1 MPNYINGHEFD
12 ISRVS
17 VQPLKTFGRAKT
29 APINYEG
36 AQKGKLF
43 IDTPIM
49 RMPFG
54 VSGPNPARNIEG
66 YSCSV
71 SFDGMDK
78 NPKIRAFYEA
88 MVALDEYALE
98 IGAQNSKAWFGKTLT
113 KEDIVKGDKYN
124 FIVKP
129 GKDDH
134 APTMKFKIR
143 SLCKE
148 FITQPDG
155 KKIPDEMS
163 GKKLEPVIYTHTGD
177 LVDYGDDVGILEAVP
192 YDSVGTVR
200 AAMPGLW
207 VSAKNYGV
215 SLQMTCARVKA
226 GERVAPPPAA
236 TEEEFDAAANE
247 LNGVESKKP
256 AVEEF
261 DVEEEE
267 APPAAP
273 PPKVIAAPRKSPPR
287 APAPPA
293 EDEEESLVIE
303 EEAPPPA
310 PAPAP
315 VKKVAPSKG
324 VSKAVK
330 KN

>member
-1 MPNYINGHEFD
+1 MPNYINGHEFNV
-12 ISRVS
+12 SRVS
-17 VQPLKTFGRAKT
+17 VQPLKMFGRSKT

-36 AQKGKLF
+36 AQKGKLY

-54 VSGPNPARNIEG
+54 VSGPNPAKNIEG

-71 SFDGMDK
+71 SFDGMEK

-98 IGAQNSKAWFGKTLT
+98 VGAQNSKAWFGKTLT

-129 GKDDH
+129 GKDGH

-148 FITQPDG
+148 FIQTPDG
-155 KKIPDEMS
+155 KKIPDEAS

-177 LVDYGDDVGILEAVP
+177 LVDYGDDAGILEAVP
-192 YDSVGTVR
+192 YGSVGTVR

-207 VSAKNYGV
+207 VMSKNYGI

-236 TEEEFDAAANE
+236 TEEEFDAAVDE
-247 LNGVESKKP
+247 LNSGESKKP
-256 AVEEF
+256 DVEEF
-261 DVEEEE
+261 DIEEEE
-267 APPAAP
+267 APP
-273 PPKVIAAPRKSPPR
+273 KVVAAPRKSPPR
-287 APAPPA
+287 VPVPPPVEEDA
-293 EDEEESLVIE
+293 EDSLVIE
-303 EEAPPPA
+303 EEAPVPV

-324 VSKAVK
+324 VSKAIK